1 MYCHART
8 TLQSANKQ
16 MNIKNALN
24 LISDLASNNR
34 LIFFMLIGTIAL
46 LIIDISLI
54 NINRFTTSQ
63 SLSGWRTAVFIV
75 IAIVSAIVQFLILKF
90 VKLRSKAA
98 RGKKE
103 SSLEITY
110 TAVRVVQF
118 LLIGIFTLAI
128 LQIIVTSRYNVYILV
143 ATIGISYTVAVILM
157 GVLAKRFFSWF
168 KSNKSSVVLL
178 YGLSSAIIAINLGF
192 TIIYVASILPT
203 HQLEIRAH
211 TGVGTPFRPPGSAI
225 SFLNDVYVVTSVISF
240 MVTWIATA
248 MLLRHY
254 SQRLGRIKYWVI
266 ISIPLAYFLIQFQPL
281 FVNLFYQLLQSN
293 PTFFSILSTLI
304 FTFSK
309 PLGGILFGIAFWTTA
324 KKLRKDSVV
333 RDYITIAAYGLIL
346 LFVSNQAIVLVT
358 TSYPPFGLITTSFVG
373 LSSYLILVGVYS
385 SAISVSEDIKIRQ
398 TIRKFAI
405 KESKLLDSIGTSH
418 MEDEL
423 QRRVMKLAKEQH
435 EVLTQQTGVEPSL
448 SESEAKDYLY
458 KVMQEVKKTH

>member
-1 MYCHART
+1 
-8 TLQSANKQ
+8 
-16 MNIKNALN
+16 
-24 LISDLASNNR
+24 
-34 LIFFMLIGTIAL
+34 MLIGTIAL
-46 LIIDISLI
+46 LITDISLI
-54 NINRFTTSQ
+54 NISRFTTNQ

-143 ATIGISYTVAVILM
+143 ATIGISYTVAVFLM
-157 GVLAKRFFSWF
+157 GVLAKLFFSWF

-309 PLGGILFGIAFWTTA
+309 PLGGILFGIA
-324 KKLRKDSVV
+324 
-333 RDYITIAAYGLIL
+333 
-346 LFVSNQAIVLVT
+346 
-358 TSYPPFGLITTSFVG
+358 TTSFVG

-423 QRRVMKLAKEQH
+423 QRRVMKLAREQH

>member
-1 MYCHART
+1 
-8 TLQSANKQ
+8 
-16 MNIKNALN
+16 MNPKNTLN
-24 LISDLASNNR
+24 LISDIASNNR
-34 LIFFMLIGTIAL
+34 VIFFILIGTIAL

-63 SLSGWRTAVFIV
+63 SLSGWRTVVFIV
-75 IAIVSAIVQFLILKF
+75 IAIVSAIEQFLIIKF
-90 VKLRSKAA
+90 VKLRSRAI
-98 RGKKE
+98 RDKKE
-103 SSLEITY
+103 SSLGVTHR
-110 TAVRVVQF
+110 TVRLVQYS
-118 LLIGIFTLAI
+118 LVGIFTLAI
-128 LQIIVTSRYNVYILV
+128 LQIIVSSRYNVYILF
-143 ATIGISYTVAVILM
+143 ATMAISYTVAVILM
-157 GVLAKRFFSWF
+157 GILAKRFFSWF

-178 YGLSSAIIAINLGF
+178 YGLSSAIIAINLVF
-192 TIIYVASILPT
+192 TIIYVASILPA
-203 HQLEIRAH
+203 HLWDIRAH
-211 TGVGTPFRPPGSAI
+211 TSFITPFRPPGSII
-225 SFLNDVYVVTSVISF
+225 SVLNDIYFVTSVISF

-266 ISIPLAYFLIQFQPL
+266 ISIPLAYYLSQFQPL
-281 FVNLFYQLLQSN
+281 FLNLFYQSLESN
-293 PTFFSILSTLI
+293 PVLFSILYTII

-333 RDYITIAAYGLIL
+333 RDYMTISAYGLIL

-358 TSYPPFGLITTSFVG
+358 VPYPPFGLVTTSFVG

-398 TIRKFAI
+398 TIRKFAL
-405 KESKLLDSIGTSH
+405 KESKLLDSIGTSY
-418 MEDEL
+418 MGDEL

-448 SESEAKDYLY
+448 SEDEAKEYLY
-458 KVMQEVKKTH
+458 KVIQEVKKTQ

>member
-1 MYCHART
+1 
-8 TLQSANKQ
+8 
-16 MNIKNALN
+16 MNIKNTLN
-24 LISDLASNNR
+24 LISDLVYNNR
-34 LIFFMLIGTIAL
+34 VIFFILIGTIAL

-54 NINRFTTSQ
+54 NISRYTTSQ
-63 SLSGWRTAVFIV
+63 SLSGWRTTVFIV
-75 IAIVSAIVQFLILKF
+75 IAIISAIVQFLILKF
-90 VKLRSKAA
+90 VKLRSEASK
-98 RGKKE
+98 GKKE
-103 SSLEITY
+103 FSLEATY
-110 TAVRVVQF
+110 TAVRVIQF

-128 LQIIVTSRYNVYILV
+128 LQILVSFRYNVFILL
-143 ATIGISYTVAVILM
+143 ATIGISYTLAVILM
-157 GVLAKRFFSWF
+157 GLLAKRFLSWF

-178 YGLSSAIIAINLGF
+178 YGLSAAIIAINLVF

-211 TGVGTPFRPPGSAI
+211 TTTATPFRPSGSTI
-225 SFLNDVYVVTSVISF
+225 SFLNDIYFITSVISF

-254 SQRLGRIKYWVI
+254 SQRLGRIKYWAI
-266 ISIPLAYFLIQFQPL
+266 ISIPLAYFMSQFQPL
-281 FVNLFYQLLQSN
+281 FVNLFYQSLQSS
-293 PTFFSILSTLI
+293 PIFFSILSTLI

-346 LFVSNQAIVLVT
+346 LFASNQAIVLVT

-398 TIRKFAI
+398 TIRKFAL

-423 QRRVMKLAKEQH
+423 QRRVMKLAKEQQ
-435 EVLTQQTGVEPSL
+435 EFMMQQTGVEPSL
-448 SESEAKDYLY
+448 DEGEAKQYLY
-458 KVMQEVKKTH
+458 EVMQEIKKTQ